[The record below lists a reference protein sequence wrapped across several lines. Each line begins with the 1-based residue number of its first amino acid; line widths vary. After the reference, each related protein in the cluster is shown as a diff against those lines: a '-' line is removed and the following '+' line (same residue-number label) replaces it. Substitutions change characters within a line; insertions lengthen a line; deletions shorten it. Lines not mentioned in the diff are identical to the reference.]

1 MKYGILLWPHA
12 NSRYQEAVE
21 PLALAELRLL
31 LSATGIQAEVNT
43 QTVCGASLLCFESEP
58 LTPRQC
64 ALIERHSMMYLLC
77 VVQGDL
83 LQPIG
88 GKTPPYLGSDLSG
101 ILKYKG
107 KTNEAFTRLLM
118 NLSLCASDFTDRFD
132 DKLALIDPMCGR
144 MTTLFEAVNRGYDA
158 YGIDCDSKELSEG
171 LKFFK
176 KYLEYHRFKHQ
187 ACEQSLTLQGKLS
200 ARLRTFDFANDPQ
213 AYKEGKT
220 IHLAGIGQDS
230 ELSLN
235 ALGKEKFHLAAFD
248 LPYGVQRG
256 PGGKDSFEQLLKRT
270 LIALKRTL
278 KKGGAVAISFNSYTL
293 PTQAA
298 RQLLET
304 AGFAVMSGGDYNEFK
319 HWVEQ
324 AIVRD
329 IVIGKKTK

>member
-12 NSRYQEAVE
+12 NSRYQEAVA

-31 LSATGIQAEVNT
+31 LRCCKIEAEVET
-43 QTVCGASLLCFESEP
+43 KTVHGATLFCFETQEM
-58 LTPRQC
+58 TKRQC
-64 ALIERHSMMYLLC
+64 ALIACHSMMYLLC
-77 VVQGDL
+77 VMEGDML
-83 LQPIG
+83 LPIDG
-88 GKTPPYLGSDLSG
+88 RGKAYLGSDLSG

-118 NLSLCASDFTDRFD
+118 NLAMCVSDFSDRFD
-132 DKLALIDPMCGR
+132 EKLALMDPMCGR

-158 YGIDCDSKELSEG
+158 YGIDCDARELSEG

-187 ACEQSLTLQGKLS
+187 ACEQSMTLAGKQN
-200 ARLRTFDFANDPQ
+200 ARLRTFDFANDLQ
-213 AYKEGKT
+213 AFKEGKT
-220 IHLAGIGQDS
+220 IHLEGIGQDS
-230 ELSLN
+230 ELVLN
-235 ALGKEKFHLAAFD
+235 ALGKDRFHLAAFD

-256 PGGKDSFEQLLKRT
+256 PGGKDSFEDLLSRT
-270 LIALKRTL
+270 LVALKRTL

-293 PTQAA
+293 PTESA
-298 RQLLET
+298 RRLMEL
-304 AGFAVMSGGDYNEFK
+304 AGYQVMRGGDYDMFK

-329 IVIGKKTK
+329 VVIGKKI